1 MAAVS
6 APAETRRAAVG
17 TTILLVEDDDGVRRF
32 GAGAL
37 RDAGYRVVEAAT
49 GPDALRELAAEPGIA
64 LLFTDVVL
72 KGPMTGRDLAEA
84 VLLARPGLPVLYT
97 TGYTADAIVHDGR
110 LEEGPGA
117 PWQAVPRRGTRRQ
130 DRDTARC
137 VHRRTCERDR
147 ASRVAVRRRGMSAQL
162 LLSVLS
168 GGVAGFALG
177 LVGGGGSILATPL
190 LLYVVG
196 VGSPHLAIGTGATAV
211 SVAAL
216 FNFGTHA
223 RAGHVRWSSAAL
235 FAAVG
240 VGGALAGSQ
249 LGKAVDGQRLLVLFG
264 VLMVVVGAL
273 MLRPRAGAATPCYD
287 ARSSRRCAVLAF
299 FAGTASG
306 FFGVGGGFLIV
317 PCLLF
322 AYSMP
327 MIDAVGS
334 SLLAVC
340 AFSTATAANYA
351 RSGLVDWPV
360 AAWFVVGRRLG
371 RLCRH
376 APRLPPRR
384 RQGSPAPALRRPH
397 LRRRRLRVLPR
408 LERNDGC
415 LKEAQMNSRGLVHGV
430 EARACRRWSRP
441 RRSRRRGSGRGGARA
456 TAGRND
462 PPAQPQPRRER
473 ARCAAPSG

>member
-1 MAAVS
+1 
-6 APAETRRAAVG
+6 
-17 TTILLVEDDDGVRRF
+17 
-32 GAGAL
+32 
-37 RDAGYRVVEAAT
+37 
-49 GPDALRELAAEPGIA
+49 
-64 LLFTDVVL
+64 
-72 KGPMTGRDLAEA
+72 
-84 VLLARPGLPVLYT
+84 
-97 TGYTADAIVHDGR
+97 
-110 LEEGPGA
+110 
-117 PWQAVPRRGTRRQ
+117 
-130 DRDTARC
+130 
-137 VHRRTCERDR
+137 
-147 ASRVAVRRRGMSAQL
+147 MSVQL

-223 RAGHVRWSSAAL
+223 RAGHVRWGSAAL

-264 VLMVVVGAL
+264 VLMVVVGTL
-273 MLRPRAGAATPCYD
+273 MLRAPPERAVPCYD

-299 FAGTASG
+299 FAGIASG

-340 AFSTATAANYA
+340 AFSMTTAVNYA

-360 AAWFVVGRRLG
+360 AVWFVVGGIGGGLAGLHLATRLG
-371 RLCRH
+371 EDRD
-376 APRLPPRR
+376 
-384 RQGSPAPALRRPH
+384 
-397 LRRRRLRVLPR
+397 RLRQLF
-408 LERNDGC
+408 
-415 LKEAQMNSRGLVHGV
+415 AGLVFAV
-430 EARACRRWSRP
+430 AAYVFY
-441 RRSRRRGSGRGGARA
+441 RSWNA
-456 TAGRND
+456 TAW
-462 PPAQPQPRRER
+462 A
-473 ARCAAPSG
+473 

>member
-1 MAAVS
+1 MS
-6 APAETRRAAVG
+6 M
-17 TTILLVEDDDGVRRF
+17 LV
-32 GAGAL
+32 
-37 RDAGYRVVEAAT
+37 
-49 GPDALRELAAEPGIA
+49 
-64 LLFTDVVL
+64 
-72 KGPMTGRDLAEA
+72 
-84 VLLARPGLPVLYT
+84 
-97 TGYTADAIVHDGR
+97 
-110 LEEGPGA
+110 
-117 PWQAVPRRGTRRQ
+117 
-130 DRDTARC
+130 
-137 VHRRTCERDR
+137 
-147 ASRVAVRRRGMSAQL
+147 
-162 LLSVLS
+162 LSLLS

-196 VGSPHLAIGTGATAV
+196 IGSPHLAIGTGATAI

-240 VGGALAGSQ
+240 VTGALAGSQ
-249 LGKAVDGQRLLVLFG
+249 FGKAVDGHRLLVLFG

-273 MLRPRAGAATPCYD
+273 MLRPRAAGAVPCYD
-287 ARSSRRCAVLAF
+287 ARSSLRCAVLAF

-360 AAWFVVGRRLG
+360 AAWFVGGGMLGGLAGMRLATRLGEDKDRLRRLFAG
-371 RLCRH
+371 LIFVVAAYVFYR
-376 APRLPPRR
+376 
-384 RQGSPAPALRRPH
+384 SWDAL
-397 LRRRRLRVLPR
+397 
-408 LERNDGC
+408 
-415 LKEAQMNSRGLVHGV
+415 A
-430 EARACRRWSRP
+430 
-441 RRSRRRGSGRGGARA
+441 GA
-456 TAGRND
+456 
-462 PPAQPQPRRER
+462 
-473 ARCAAPSG
+473 